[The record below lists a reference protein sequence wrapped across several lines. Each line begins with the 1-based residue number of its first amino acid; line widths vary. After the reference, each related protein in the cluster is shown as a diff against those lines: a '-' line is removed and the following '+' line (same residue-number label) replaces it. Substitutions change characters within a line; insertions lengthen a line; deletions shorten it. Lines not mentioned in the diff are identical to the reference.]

1 MIELENAAERLR
13 DINSY
18 DKITIILQSNPTE
31 CNNTEESAD
40 IGKLKCV

>member
-18 DKITIILQSNPTE
+18 DKITIIQSNPTE
-31 CNNTEESAD
+31 WNNTEESAD

>member
-18 DKITIILQSNPTE
+18 DKITMIQSNPTE